1 MAEERRLDDEQSED
15 IEDLEAR
22 EYTDEEGKVHHH
34 AKKNIE
40 DSDSDEE
47 SNE

>member
-1 MAEERRLDDEQSED
+1 MAEERRLDDDQGED
-15 IEDLEAR
+15 VEAR

-34 AKKNIE
+34 TKKYMAE
-40 DSDSDEE
+40 SDSDEE